1 MGSGIEAA
9 RAAAPEH
16 AAAIDN
22 MKDQLLLVLIKRL
35 GGDVTIPVSEI
46 DDTGGLLLSMQLEQ
60 FRQQPS
66 FRFVLEKKQ

>member
-9 RAAAPEH
+9 RLVSPEG

-22 MKDQLLLVLIKRL
+22 MKDQLLLVLINRL

-46 DDTGGLLLSMQLEQ
+46 DDTGGLVLSMQLQQ
-60 FRQQPS
+60 FRPAPS
-66 FRFVLEKKQ
+66 FRFVLERKQ